1 MRGCLM
7 TSAVLLVAILLAG
20 TIGLAW
26 WLHRKRRRD
35 RELVYHELYRD
46 SHGTPQRWR
55 GSPAKISEYEELN
68 RIWELPP
75 SETND

>member
-1 MRGCLM
+1 M
-7 TSAVLLVAILLAG
+7 TSAIAIFIVLASVLLTG
-20 TIGLAW
+20 CW
-26 WLHRKRRRD
+26 FWRRKRSRD